1 MNEAALLLQAVDF
14 AAHKHRDQRRKD
26 KDASPYINHPIEV
39 AGVLANAGGVTVLS
53 TLAAAVLHDTVE
65 DTNTT
70 FSELEKIFGR
80 EVRLLV
86 EEMTDDK
93 KLPKDERK
101 RLQIAHAPGLSEA
114 AKQIKIADK
123 ICNILDIVNSPP
135 ANWPPKRKEEYLE
148 WAEKVVEGCRGFNP
162 DLEGYFDKVLRE
174 SRLKLKDFEAA
185 MAVSGEEGKG

>member
-1 MNEAALLLQAVDF
+1 MADVALLLQAAGF

-39 AGVLANAGGVTVLS
+39 AKVLATMGGVTDLS
-53 TLAAAVLHDTVE
+53 TLIAAVLHDTVE

-70 FSELEKIFGR
+70 FPELEKLFGK

-93 KLPKDERK
+93 KLPKEERK
-101 RLQIAHAPGLSEA
+101 RLQVAHARRLSEK

-123 ICNILDIVNSPP
+123 ICNILDITNSPP
-135 ANWPPKRKEEYLE
+135 ANWPLERKEGYLD

-162 DLEGYFDKVLRE
+162 NLERYFDEVLRQGWLKIE
-174 SRLKLKDFEAA
+174 HSRVTL
-185 MAVSGEEGKG
+185 